1 MLLLSL
7 NFLYFLFLISPI
19 QNLFVHGCCGTINTV
34 MYSLGHINGWW
45 GMFEGVQTKKGLEMY
60 MSHIKVHVTGY
71 LEMQYQV
78 NWMHG
83 WFKHMSG
90 LMQATI
96 LRGISNRGG
105 MGQRHL
111 KSQSWNQIGFA
122 VWVWVGVHML
132 IVIAVLPRLGLLVPN
147 PNKNY
152 WYHNRWIRVWV
163 GLGLLIPNQNKN
175 RWCHTYKKRIG
186 VPSKDIL

>member
-1 MLLLSL
+1 MKGHDLDG
-7 NFLYFLFLISPI
+7 YLFETQTHPRKAA
-19 QNLFVHGCCGTINTV
+19 TT
-34 MYSLGHINGWW
+34 GWW
-45 GMFEGVQTKKGLEMY
+45 GMIEGVQTKKGLEMC
-60 MSHIKVHVTGY
+60 MSRTKVHVTGY
-71 LEMQYQV
+71 LEMQCQV

-105 MGQRHL
+105 MDQRHL
-111 KSQSWNQIGFA
+111 KSQSWNQIRIA
-122 VWVWVGVHML
+122 VWVQVGVHML
-132 IVIAVLPRLGLLVPN
+132 IVIAVLPRLWLLVPN

-163 GLGLLIPNQNKN
+163 GLGLLIPSQNKN